1 MIDLS
6 LDSFL
11 IPDLIGYTLPFGT
24 KITRTAENKGGL
36 STREV
41 SNNVAMSFLRE
52 RSVVVSASDS
62 TSLVESDS
70 KLVINAASAITLT
83 LNSAQYAGCKVT
95 IINNTALT
103 HTLSCTSVSTNTP
116 HILPHAIFSI
126 MWNGTAWQSIGGKN
140 VGETYTQ
147 EPQQESPFDVFPCSD
162 WVEIISH
169 NGAFK
174 RTANAPTTLYS
185 LDGSKFYRDSELTNP
200 VDFSGM
206 LVDDN
211 GLSVPAAATDSGNTV
226 TNSKGQ
232 IVHIYTGNWTSGA
245 AAAYIEKSDDLIKQ
259 KAQAPN
265 IKGQVS
271 SFADGNTNFSN
282 TGCFEYYSTGRSEN
296 WSVHAGLGIRFDA
309 SRAGASVDINGN
321 NVYYGDGISTFGELR
336 PVNFTVKLWKRIA

>member
-36 STREV
+36 STRDV

-52 RSVVVSASDS
+52 RSVVVSESDS
-62 TSLVESDS
+62 TSIVEYDA
-70 KLVINAASAITLT
+70 KLVISASSAITLT
-83 LNSAQYAGCKVT
+83 LAAAQYAGCKLT
-95 IINNTALT
+95 IINNTTLT

-116 HILPHAIFSI
+116 HILPNAIFNI
-126 MWNGTAWQSIGGKN
+126 MWNGSAWQAVGSKN
-140 VGETYTQ
+140 IGETYYQ

-174 RTANAPTTLYS
+174 RTANAPKSLYS

-200 VDFSGM
+200 VDFSGL
-206 LVDDN
+206 LVN
-211 GLSVPAAATDSGNTV
+211 GSAATATDSGNTV

-245 AAAYIEKSDDLIKQ
+245 ASDYIEKTGVLIAQDQMLQSHKHNDSGHAHSISPSD
-259 KAQAPN
+259 
-265 IKGQVS
+265 
-271 SFADGNTNFSN
+271 F
-282 TGCFEYYSTGRSEN
+282 YYSQTGSSGFWGQSAKGTMAWRFTIGTGYANLGNAVGYGNSGPVTTGSEN
-296 WSVHAGLGIRFDA
+296 
-309 SRAGASVDINGN
+309 
-321 NVYYGDGISTFGELR
+321 R
-336 PVNFTVKLWKRIA
+336 PKNFTIRIWKRIS